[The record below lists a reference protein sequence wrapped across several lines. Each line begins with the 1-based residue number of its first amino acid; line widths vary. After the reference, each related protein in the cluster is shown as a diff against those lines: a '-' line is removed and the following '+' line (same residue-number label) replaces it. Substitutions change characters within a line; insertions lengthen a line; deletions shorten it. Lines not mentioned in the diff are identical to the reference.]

1 MPQTDTKAAQ
11 PHAEGQVEDL
21 RPALTKLALE
31 LGPLVVFFIVNAQG
45 ERILDAVPAFKT
57 WFSQPIIFATA
68 VFMVAMA
75 ISLALSKL
83 ILKRIP
89 VMPLVTGAVVLV
101 FGGMTLYFQDATFI
115 KLKPTITNV
124 LFGSVLLGGLV
135 FGHSLLRYVFGEVY
149 RLKDRGWYLM
159 TLRWG
164 LFFFAL
170 AALNEIVWRNFSDDF
185 WVSFKVW
192 GIMPLTMIFTMSQIP
207 LLTRY
212 APDEESPA
220 PATAQDSAATKA

>member
-1 MPQTDTKAAQ
+1 M
-11 PHAEGQVEDL
+11 AETTAPEANLDDL
-21 RPALTKLALE
+21 KPALTKLALE
-31 LGPLVVFFIVNAQG
+31 LGPLVVFFVVNAQG
-45 ERILDAVPAFKT
+45 ERILDAFPALQG

-75 ISLALSKL
+75 ISLVLSKL

-101 FGGMTLYFQDATFI
+101 FGGMTLYFQDALFI

-135 FGHSLLRYVFGEVY
+135 AGHSLLRYVFGEVY
-149 RLKDRGWYLM
+149 KLQERGWYLM

-164 LFFFAL
+164 IFFFVL
-170 AALNEIVWRNFSDDF
+170 AALNEVVWRNFSDDF
-185 WVSFKVW
+185 WVAFKVW
-192 GIMPLTMIFTMSQIP
+192 GIMPLTTIFAMAQLP

-212 APDEESPA
+212 APKDEKPSA
-220 PATAQDSAATKA
+220 ITAAAEGAQTEM